1 MIMVQ
6 QCLRV
11 AGLEL
16 VSAVLPKCWCNF
28 GSQPT
33 AIANSSIQVSITC
46 ESAPQVR
53 STSLNWRDIQ
63 ALLHHTVD
71 AVCLESDGWLLHNPI
86 SGKTLP
92 IRCSQ
97 DYRQVTVYC
106 PDDTLLQQE
115 ESLSLLR
122 TAMECRF
129 CHESIVSLH
138 AACVEGEGYAVCFTG
153 DSGMGK
159 STRAQAWMQG
169 LGAQFISG
177 DRPAIRLEQKGCTAC
192 GVPWDG
198 KEQIFRNVERPL
210 SAILEVRRAPFTRLR
225 RLTEDQAYQV
235 LIRQSFIPMW
245 DADTAALAM
254 VNVGRLSRSVPVY
267 RLFCGPEEADA
278 RETYRILFKNPEEIR
293 EELPDMQIREGFI
306 LRTIGS
312 EHMVMP
318 TGENIAK
325 FGGAVVLSDTA
336 AFIFEQLKQPIAR
349 EDLVKLIVGEFDV
362 DEATAGKDLDELVDG
377 FREMGILVG

>member
-1 MIMVQ
+1 M
-6 QCLRV
+6 
-11 AGLEL
+11 
-16 VSAVLPKCWCNF
+16 
-28 GSQPT
+28 SQPLIR
-33 AIANSSIQVSITC
+33 IASLVLSSTTLPTGWEAFVAKQTVVGKLPIQVELATEKSP
-46 ESAPQVR
+46 SA
-53 STSLNWRDIQ
+53 SFGKLNLRNIRT
-63 ALLHHTVD
+63 LLNHTVD
-71 AVCLESDGWLLHNPI
+71 AASLGNDEWLLRNPQ
-86 SGKTLP
+86 SRDVLP
-92 IRCSQ
+92 LRCSQ
-97 DYRQVTVYC
+97 AYRQITVYC

-115 ESLSLLR
+115 RALDLLR
-122 TAMECRF
+122 TAVECRF
-129 CHESIVSLH
+129 CHESIISLH
-138 AACVEGEGYAVCFTG
+138 AACVEGNGYAVCFTG
-153 DSGMGK
+153 DSGVGK
-159 STRAQAWMQG
+159 STRAQAWVQG

-177 DRPAIRLEQKGCTAC
+177 DRPAVRLEQHGCTAC

-225 RLTEDQAYQV
+225 KLTEEQAYQV

-267 RLFCGPEEADA
+267 RLFCGPDEKDA
-278 RETYRILFKNPEEIR
+278 RETYRLLFEAPEEIR
-293 EELPDMQIREGFI
+293 EELPDMQIKEGFI

-325 FGGAVVLSDTA
+325 FGGAVVLSETA

-349 EDLVKLIVGEFDV
+349 EDLVQLIVAEFDV
-362 DEATAGKDLDELVDG
+362 DEDTAGKDLDELVKQFG
-377 FREMGILVG
+377 EMGVMEG

>member
-1 MIMVQ
+1 MSQ
-6 QCLRV
+6 QFIRI
-11 AGLEL
+11 AGLAL
-16 VSAVLPKCWCNF
+16 SSATFPKCWEGFATQQGVDDGLPICVQHVTEN
-28 GSQPT
+28 
-33 AIANSSIQVSITC
+33 
-46 ESAPQVR
+46 APPA
-53 STSLNWRDIQ
+53 SFKKLNLRDIQ
-63 ALLHHTVD
+63 ALLNRTVD
-71 AVCLESDGWLLHNPI
+71 ATNLGNDDWLLRNPQ
-86 SGKTLP
+86 SRDVLP
-92 IRCSQ
+92 LRCSQ
-97 DYRQVTVYC
+97 AYRQITVYC

-115 ESLSLLR
+115 KALDLFR
-122 TAMECRF
+122 TAVECRF

-138 AACVEGEGYAVCFTG
+138 AACVESDGYAVCFTG
-153 DSGMGK
+153 DSGVGK
-159 STRAQAWMQG
+159 STRAQAWVQG

-177 DRPAIRLEQKGCTAC
+177 DRPAIRLEQHGCTAC

-225 RLTEDQAYQV
+225 RLTEEQAYQV

-267 RLFCGPEEADA
+267 RLFCGPDEEDA
-278 RETYRILFKNPEEIR
+278 RETYRLLFEAPEEIR
-293 EELPDMQIREGFI
+293 EELPDMQIKEGFI

-325 FGGAVVLSDTA
+325 FGGAVVLSETA
-336 AFIFEQLKQPIAR
+336 AFIFEQLKQPIAK
-349 EDLVKLIVGEFDV
+349 EDLVQLIVAEFDV
-362 DEATAGKDLDELVDG
+362 DEDTAGKDLDELVEQFG
-377 FREMGILVG
+377 EMGVMEG